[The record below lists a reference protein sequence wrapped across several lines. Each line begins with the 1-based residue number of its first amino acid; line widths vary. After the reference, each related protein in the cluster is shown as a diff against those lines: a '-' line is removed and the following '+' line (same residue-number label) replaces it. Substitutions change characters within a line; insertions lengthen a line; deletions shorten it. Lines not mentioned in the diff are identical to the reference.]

1 MSHYKSYRNTSDKT
15 GQITDKERE
24 RKSNRL
30 ESIKDDKKMT
40 SRQGNKEQIKRLEAV
55 YRIKNKNKQIKD
67 YK

>member
-40 SRQGNKEQIKRLEAV
+40 SRQGNKE
-55 YRIKNKNKQIKD
+55 
-67 YK
+67 